1 MFRPLTIGLA
11 MIGLSACANEGEIE
25 DGGIV
30 VARDIC
36 PQVAIPAGT
45 GSVTLFSPAGN
56 TTSDAIDVTAT
67 ITNVDPQ
74 CFEDAA
80 SVVTT
85 TGYSVYAQRREAG
98 PARTVLLPVFNT
110 VMRGGETIVSKR
122 VGQVRVDFAQGAI
135 RAEARGEARVRVDR
149 RAATLPADV
158 RAELTRRRRAGDVDA
173 AIDPLSRPEIRSA
186 VANATFEQLIGFQLT
201 PEQLQYNAT
210 K

>member
-1 MFRPLTIGLA
+1 MLRSLTLGLA
-11 MIGLSACANEGEIE
+11 ILGLSACANEGEIE

-30 VARDIC
+30 VARDLC

-45 GSVTLFSPAGN
+45 GSVTLFSQAGS
-56 TTSDAIDVTAT
+56 TSADAIDVTAT
-67 ITNVDPQ
+67 ITNVDPE
-74 CFEDAA
+74 CFEDSA
-80 SVVTT
+80 SIVTT

-110 VMRGGETIVSKR
+110 VMRGGEAIVSKR
-122 VGQVRVDFAQGAI
+122 VGQVRVDFAEGAI
-135 RAEARGEARVRVDR
+135 RAETRGEARVRVDR
-149 RAATLPADV
+149 AAATLPSDV
-158 RAELTRRRRAGDVDA
+158 RAELTRRRRSGDVDA